1 MPALH
6 VLRVFVNEEGEWG
19 NPLGVFLEGGQ
30 VTKQDRQSVAAEL
43 GFSETVFVDDPA
55 AGRLSIYT
63 PRVEL
68 PFAGHPTVGV
78 AWLLAKER
86 APVETLRPPAGR
98 VGVRYADEMT
108 YVSARPEWAPRF
120 EHRQLGS
127 PAEVR
132 GLSVTAPRVNTYA
145 WAWID
150 EPAGTIRARSFVPK
164 AGIAE
169 DEATGSAAIALC
181 AKLNRPITIHQG
193 HGSVLLCEPL
203 ADGRIEVGGKVILD
217 ELAESASLS

>member
-19 NPLGVFLEGGQ
+19 NPLGVFLEGEQ
-30 VTKQDRQSVAAEL
+30 MAEPDRQNVAAEL

-55 AGRLSIYT
+55 AGRLRIYT

-68 PFAGHPTVGV
+68 PFAGHPTVGT
-78 AWLLAKER
+78 AWLLAREG
-86 APVETLRPPAGR
+86 APVEALQPP
-98 VGVRYADEMT
+98 VGKVEVRYADDMT
-108 YVSARPEWAPRF
+108 FVAAKPEWAPRF
-120 EHRQLGS
+120 DFRQLDS
-127 PAEVR
+127 PAAVR
-132 GLSVTAPRVNTYA
+132 GLSASAQEVNVYA

-150 EPAGTIRARSFVPK
+150 DPAGTIRARSFVPE

-181 AKLNRPITIHQG
+181 ARLARPITIHQG
-193 HGSVLLCEPL
+193 HGSVLLCRPL
-203 ADGRIEVGGKVILD
+203 ADGRIEVGGKVALD
-217 ELAESASLS
+217 EVKVAG